1 MSLTIG
7 ETVGAFRIV
16 EQLGQ
21 GGMATVFKAYHAA
34 LDRYVAIKV
43 LHPAFKEDTTF
54 LARFQREARVVAKLE
69 HPHIVPVYDFAEHN
83 GSPYLVM
90 KFIEGETLK
99 ARLARE
105 PLPLSETLRVV
116 EAVGA
121 GLDHAHRLGI
131 LHRDIKPSNVMLARD
146 GNIYIADFGLARIAL
161 AGEST
166 LSTDAMLGT
175 PHYMSPEQAR
185 GQKDLDA
192 GTDIYSFGVVMYE
205 LVVGRVP
212 YSADTPFA
220 VIHDHIYTPLP
231 PPRSVNPNV
240 PEAIERVLLKTLSKE
255 RADRYPDVAATV
267 DAFRKA
273 AIPYVEQLLRGN
285 ETPRIALPRVK
296 SIAPTDPTPAVAEPT
311 PSERGETTASLPKPP
326 PAVAPPPGPTVA
338 ALGTTPPSKR
348 GETAKPAPA
357 ASRRKYVFKWW
368 HAVAGVG
375 LVSCCCLFA
384 LAAIS
389 NDRQTPPPDTPGGP
403 TPAVVI
409 PGEVNDLLIEA
420 EDQFE
425 AGHPDEALALLDL
438 AVEMAPDNLSVL
450 ARAGDLALANNFP
463 LYGLEN
469 YFAPGLPLAQNS
481 TDPAA
486 RFFLE
491 HAGMAFYLAAAD
503 PGAGDFMRRQV
514 ETQPGLEMAAFGL
527 NRFRIFH
534 DEGEAALEDLR
545 SHLESA
551 PNDPVALFLLG
562 DYYLSQNRRLEAARN
577 YEQSLTARPGDRGVP
592 AWLRTE
598 TVCNLERL
606 KPGGEPA
613 GLEPTCADLSSL
625 LTGK

>member
-69 HPHIVPVYDFAEHN
+69 HPNIVPVYDFAEHN

-99 ARLARE
+99 ARLARD
-105 PLPLSETLRVV
+105 PLPLSETLRIV

-166 LSTDAMLGT
+166 LSTDSMLGT

-240 PEAIERVLLKTLSKE
+240 PESIERVLLKTLAKE

-311 PSERGETTASLPKPP
+311 ASLPKPP
-326 PAVAPPPGPTVA
+326 PAVAPPPRPTVA
-338 ALGTTPPSKR
+338 A
-348 GETAKPAPA
+348 KPASK
-357 ASRRKYVFKWW
+357 ASTRKYQFKWW

-375 LVSCCCLFA
+375 LVGCCCLFA
-384 LAAIS
+384 LAALN
-389 NDRQTPPPDTPGGP
+389 NDRQTPPPNTDGP

-409 PGEVNDLLIEA
+409 PGEVNDLLIQA
-420 EDQFE
+420 ENQFKE
-425 AGHPDEALALLDL
+425 SHPDEALALLDL
-438 AVEMAPDNLSVL
+438 AVEMAPDNLPVL
-450 ARAGDLALANNFP
+450 ARAGDLALANSFP
-463 LYGLEN
+463 LHGLEK
-469 YFAPGLPLAQNS
+469 YFMPGLPLAQNS
-481 TDPAA
+481 TDPLAH
-486 RFFLE
+486 FFLE
-491 HAGMAFYLAAAD
+491 HAGLAFYLAAAD

-534 DEGEAALEDLR
+534 EAGEAALEDLQ
-545 SHLESA
+545 SHLEIA

-562 DYYLSQNRRLEAARN
+562 DYYLSLNRRLEAARN

-613 GLEPTCADLSSL
+613 GLEPTCADLLSL